1 MNKYRIV
8 TAVGALL
15 LSAFFLVPSAT
26 AQSANGVM
34 MHNGKSGTG
43 AVFVMTNAA
52 DKNQII
58 AYSRDSDGKL
68 TDGDRFDTGGRGSGG
83 LTAPLGS
90 QGSLTLSVNHTFLFA
105 VNAGSGTISVF
116 GVRNS
121 RLNLMSVTPSGGSS
135 PVAVAQRGDLAYVVN
150 AGGQGSVV
158 GLRLESNGRLEQI
171 DNATVFLT
179 SFGGGAGGSSI
190 AISPDGRFLLVIER
204 IAGNLDAIPVNADG
218 SLGPIVRTPSF
229 PGAFTGIFTLNGDAI
244 VAQAGS
250 ASTSAVSSYS
260 LNETTGSFSPI
271 SSNDL
276 TQGAATCWSVL
287 TPDGTRLFTSNTGTS
302 TISEFDVDESNGTVS
317 SIVGAPVAS
326 TNPTGGTNLDIAVS
340 SDGNFLFT
348 IDSSAGAISTF
359 DIRGGGFSFV
369 STVAG
374 LPQSVGFQGIAAY

>member
-1 MNKYRIV
+1 VISILLQAFGRKVFAAATIV
-8 TAVGALL
+8 ASIGV
-15 LSAFFLVPSAT
+15 LSPIPGV
-26 AQSANGVM
+26 AQSV
-34 MHNGKSGTG
+34 SGTG

-52 DKNQII
+52 DNNQII

-90 QGSLTLSVNHTFLFA
+90 QGSLTLSLDHTFLFA

-116 GVRNS
+116 RVRNS
-121 RLNLMSVTPSGGSS
+121 KLNLMSVTPSGGSS
-135 PVAVAQRGDLAYVVN
+135 PIAVAQRGDLVYVVN

-158 GLRLESNGRLEQI
+158 SFRLESNERLEQI

-179 SFGGGAGGSSI
+179 TFGGGAGGSSI

-218 SLGPIVRTPSF
+218 SLGSIVRTPSF

-244 VAQAGS
+244 VAQAGT

-271 SSNDL
+271 SSNEP

-287 TPDGTRLFTSNTGTS
+287 TPDGTRLFTSNTGSS
-302 TISEFDVDESNGTVS
+302 TVSEFDVDESNGTVS
-317 SIVGAPVAS
+317 SIVGASVAS

-359 DIRGGGFSFV
+359 DIRGGGFSLA
-369 STVAG
+369 SEVAG

>member
-179 SFGGGAGGSSI
+179 SFGGGAGGPR
-190 AISPDGRFLLVIER
+190 SP
-204 IAGNLDAIPVNADG
+204 
-218 SLGPIVRTPSF
+218 
-229 PGAFTGIFTLNGDAI
+229 
-244 VAQAGS
+244 S
-250 ASTSAVSSYS
+250 A
-260 LNETTGSFSPI
+260 
-271 SSNDL
+271 
-276 TQGAATCWSVL
+276 
-287 TPDGTRLFTSNTGTS
+287 
-302 TISEFDVDESNGTVS
+302 
-317 SIVGAPVAS
+317 
-326 TNPTGGTNLDIAVS
+326 PTGAS
-340 SDGNFLFT
+340 SW
-348 IDSSAGAISTF
+348 
-359 DIRGGGFSFV
+359 
-369 STVAG
+369 
-374 LPQSVGFQGIAAY
+374 